1 MKNPIISLAVFLFV
15 MWLHVYGHAQVEQ
28 GGPWWNFFS
37 IVVALWSTTWLLV
50 SKAWNNVSERN
61 IPMLEILSRGILAI
75 VFVKHGIGK
84 VLAGPSG
91 DLFMFVVGLIEVGG
105 ALAMIV
111 GPKKLRMWGALGLMA
126 IMLGAIFK
134 VHFNAGYSMGG
145 GWEYQLLL
153 FALSWAIY
161 VSSGGWCPLSNIA
174 KKLYSG
180 SGGCCCGNGEDCCSS
195 KEA

>member
-1 MKNPIISLAVFLFV
+1 MKNPIVSLLMFLFA
-15 MWLHVYGHAQVEQ
+15 MWLHIYGYAQIEE

-37 IVVALWSTTWLLV
+37 IVVALWAATWLLV
-50 SKAWNNVSERN
+50 SKGWNSLSNRKIS
-61 IPMLEILSRGILAI
+61 MLEILTRGVLAI

-91 DLFMFVVGLIEVGG
+91 DIFMFVVGLIEVGG
-105 ALAMIV
+105 ALVMIA
-111 GPKKLRMWGALGLMA
+111 GPRKLRMWGALGIMA

-145 GWEYQLLL
+145 GWEYQFLL

-174 KKLYSG
+174 KKIYSRNNG
-180 SGGCCCGNGEDCCSS
+180 CSCENSEGCCS
-195 KEA
+195 K